1 MQETNKKHSK
11 QQEHKKINSE
21 VSVID
26 LHRACMEIHYEFRAV
41 FFARV
46 WPIQLDVLDRV
57 FGETVA
63 PRYAAIF
70 DYQRGQW
77 SALWTWG
84 VVRKRGMSC
93 LTFWRF
99 NSPWDFRGGP
109 IIFRYQTRMETYMDI
124 FLDTFGSKEK
134 GIPAVSY
141 DFQILPGTH
150 K

>member
-70 DYQRGQW
+70 DYQR
-77 SALWTWG
+77 
-84 VVRKRGMSC
+84 VRNTS
-93 LTFWRF
+93 
-99 NSPWDFRGGP
+99 N
-109 IIFRYQTRMETYMDI
+109 I
-124 FLDTFGSKEK
+124 FLNNIKTPARQCGGSKR
-134 GIPAVSY
+134 IMYYNVDDY
-141 DFQILPGTH
+141 VNL
-150 K
+150 